1 MNFGLDNL
9 ESLTVF
15 SKGMAPLLGI
25 LKPQLPVITLQTPNH
40 RLRQVEMKA
49 YRLPPSPKQYIISL
63 GCLSRRL
70 LSQDTCM
77 CMGGVS
83 IYQPLSL
90 VWTSTIY
97 TCTPCSISGFLSH
110 TLTTSTSAKGT
121 SKKLLVCKAFATVSA
136 DSHIIH
142 PFKSIRTFTNHVCP
156 IQMTFTQK
164 AKNINTSEFRII
176 SLNMNSF
183 LDSVFADNLPI
194 ASDLCEWSNHL
205 ALL

>member
-1 MNFGLDNL
+1 MNFELDNL

-49 YRLPPSPKQYIISL
+49 YRLPPSPKQYVISL

-97 TCTPCSISGFLSH
+97 TSTPCSISGFLSH

-121 SKKLLVCKAFATVSA
+121 SKKLLVCKAFAALSA
-136 DSHIIH
+136 DSHDRH
-142 PFKSIRTFTNHVCP
+142 PP
-156 IQMTFTQK
+156 IQ
-164 AKNINTSEFRII
+164 INTNIHKPCLPNSDDLHTKSKKHQHIRI
-176 SLNMNSF
+176 
-183 LDSVFADNLPI
+183 
-194 ASDLCEWSNHL
+194 SNHIL
-205 ALL
+205 KDEFCLGFDFCR